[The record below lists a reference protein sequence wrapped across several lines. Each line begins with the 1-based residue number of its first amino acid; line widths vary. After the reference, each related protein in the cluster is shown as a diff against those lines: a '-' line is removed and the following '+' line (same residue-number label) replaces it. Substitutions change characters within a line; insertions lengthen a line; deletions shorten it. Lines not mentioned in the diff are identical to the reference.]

1 MNLTFGLSVAA
12 VGILVVF
19 SGLVLLIICL
29 KILELLFKDRKKATP
44 EAETETTPVAAAPT
58 PPPAQ
63 AQTTSGISP
72 EVIAAI
78 TAAISAV
85 WQEDS
90 GFVVRRVRR
99 IHTAP
104 AWNRA
109 GRDDQIYSRL

>member
-1 MNLTFGLSVAA
+1 MNLSFGLSVAF
-12 VGILVVF
+12 VGLLVVF
-19 SGLVLLIICL
+19 AGLGFLKLLEVI
-29 KILELLFKDRKKATP
+29 FKERKKALP
-44 EAETETTPVAAAPT
+44 EVKEE
-58 PPPAQ
+58 AQ
-63 AQTTSGISP
+63 APAVQAQPAPVVSAPGIAP

-109 GRDDQIYSRL
+109 GRDDQVYSRL

>member
-1 MNLTFGLSVAA
+1 MASIEFGLSVAA

-19 SGLVLLIICL
+19 SGLVLLILFL
-29 KILELLFKDRKKATP
+29 KLFELIFMERKKKLP
-44 EAETETTPVAAAPT
+44 ETKPAQEAPT
-58 PPPAQ
+58 IALAEPPAE
-63 AQTTSGISP
+63 SGEIAP

-85 WQEDS
+85 WQENT
-90 GFVVRRVRR
+90 GFIVRRVRR
-99 IHTAP
+99 IHNAP

>member
-1 MNLTFGLSVAA
+1 MASIEFGLSVAA
-12 VGILVVF
+12 VGMLVVF
-19 SGLVLLIICL
+19 SGLVLLILFL
-29 KILELLFKDRKKATP
+29 KLFEIIFQDRRKKLPDAKPAAEAPTIAL
-44 EAETETTPVAAAPT
+44 AETPT
-58 PPPAQ
+58 QSSEIA
-63 AQTTSGISP
+63 P

-85 WQEDS
+85 WQENT
-90 GFVVRRVRR
+90 GFTVRRVRR